1 MSQHFLFAA
10 MAGES
15 VLMHGLPPPAFLEYL
30 AEKRL
35 DVPAVIA
42 YPAFTPSARFTPFG
56 WNAHAERLNL
66 RYADPAPHPPLE
78 AVREANSRVF
88 SHALESGHVLES
100 RSRDGGAADISAGD
114 APGGLFDSLP
124 ALESH
129 LRAHPRAAGW
139 VAKGEHG
146 HAGTANRR
154 LSGATL
160 GEDERRDLELLF
172 RQDRWV
178 ALEPWHERLLDM
190 SANFHVDAE
199 GGIREFRGHEL
210 VNSRDGAFLGVR
222 LAPGGQPPDPWRE
235 GLLEA
240 AERLGKALRGIGYF
254 GPVSMDAYARATPAG
269 PVLRPWVDI
278 NARLSMAL
286 PAHGL
291 ARRLPGRH
299 LLWLWAKPRKLSLPG
314 GYDALKAALGPA
326 DFDPETRRGILAV
339 SPLEALSAGTA
350 STVSGERSHATGR
363 ANATSRELPTGRPKR
378 VAFLLCAPE
387 EADLVTLRTAFQ
399 RALGRPA

>member
-10 MAGES
+10 MPGES
-15 VLMHGLPPPAFLEYL
+15 VILHGLPPPAFLEYL
-30 AEKRL
+30 GEKRL
-35 DVPAVIA
+35 ELPAMLA
-42 YPAFTPSARFTPFG
+42 YPAFSPSARFTPFG
-56 WNAHAERLNL
+56 WNAHSERLNL
-66 RYADPAPHPPLE
+66 RYAAPTPHPSLE

-88 SHALESGHVLES
+88 SHALERDTALE
-100 RSRDGGAADISAGD
+100 
-114 APGGLFDSLP
+114 GGLFDSLP

-129 LRAHPRAAGW
+129 LRAYPNAAGW

-154 LSGATL
+154 LSGATP
-160 GEDERRDLELLF
+160 GEAALSEAERRDLELLF

-190 SANFHVDAE
+190 SASFQVDE
-199 GGIREFRGHEL
+199 DGCIREFRGHEL
-210 VNSRDGAFLGVR
+210 VNSRDGAFLGVK
-222 LAPGGQPPDPWRE
+222 LTPSGQPPDPWRE
-235 GLLEA
+235 GLTDA

-254 GPVSMDAYARATPAG
+254 GPVSMDAYVRATPAG

-299 LLWLWAKPRKLSLPG
+299 LLWLWAKPRKLALPG
-314 GYDALKAALGPA
+314 GYAALKAAFGPA

-339 SPLEALSAGTA
+339 SPLEAPAAGTWGGGA
-350 STVSGERSHATGR
+350 LDSGNVVRTGDR
-363 ANATSRELPTGRPKR
+363 PHLTGRPRR
-378 VAFLLCAPE
+378 VAFLLCAPDAE
-387 EADLVTLRTAFQ
+387 DLAVLRADFHK
-399 RALGRPA
+399 ALGRGPSGSP